1 MTNLHFC
8 SFASTDILPSLKRIG
23 NEAKKFNLF
32 NRFFLFTEKKLPAYG
47 KKRIK
52 NIIQISNSKRG
63 FGYWAWKP
71 IIINSVL
78 TKIKENDI
86 LVYSDAGSE
95 FNVNGKAKLLEYI
108 ELAKKYDIWVI
119 SQSDEFTDVNWTK
132 ADTIKYFTDNIIE
145 QDKNTEFQ
153 ALIHK
158 GQLEAGTIILKK
170 NKFTQDLLRE
180 WENLMTL
187 DNLHLFDDSPSIKKN
202 IDTFKENRHDQS
214 ILSLLL
220 KTKHFCSSPS
230 ELFYSET
237 TEGWKE
243 LEKTSPFLHR
253 RNIKYTIKHFTLCRK
268 ILSKIINRINAFINK
283 VIRNI

>member
-1 MTNLHFC
+1 MTNLYFC

-32 NRFFLFTEKKLPAYG
+32 NRIFLFTEKKLPAYG

-78 TKIKENDI
+78 SKINENDI
-86 LVYSDAGSE
+86 LIYSDAGNQ
-95 FNVNGKAKLLEYI
+95 FNVNGKDKLLEYI
-108 ELAKKYDIWVI
+108 EVANKHDIWVI
-119 SQSDEFTDVNWTK
+119 SLTEDFPDVNWTK
-132 ADTIKYFTDNIIE
+132 ADTIKYFIDNIVE
-145 QDKNTEFQ
+145 ANKNDEFHT
-153 ALIHK
+153 LIHK
-158 GQLEAGTIILKK
+158 GQLESGTIILKK
-170 NKFTQDLLRE
+170 NDFTQNLLRE
-180 WENLMTL
+180 WENLMTIN
-187 DNLHLFDDSPSIKKN
+187 NLHLFDDSPSIKKN
-202 IDTFKENRHDQS
+202 IKTFKENRHDQS
-214 ILSLLL
+214 IFSLLL
-220 KTKHFCSSPS
+220 KANHFISSPS

-253 RNIKYTIKHFTLCRK
+253 RNKKYTIKHFTLCRK